1 MFLLLMRSC
10 SRGEV
15 CTVASNAQSW
25 TQEDR
30 TCGVLSCAMK
40 LPVITLLPVAVLLVL
55 VTSARAERWCS
66 AGPDQVPDHP
76 CAWYIEIANHALEGV
91 KPAWSKLEGVG
102 FIGVI
107 TSRGDYVEIAV
118 NVTPEFF
125 MMSDPLPEFV
135 AGVPVRIY
143 TYFLEWTNDAPS

>member
-1 MFLLLMRSC
+1 
-10 SRGEV
+10 
-15 CTVASNAQSW
+15 
-25 TQEDR
+25 
-30 TCGVLSCAMK
+30 MK

-143 TYFLEWTNDAPS
+143 TYFLEWTNDAPSLPSNAQTNFEASKHWIRIGPSGIAFRAS